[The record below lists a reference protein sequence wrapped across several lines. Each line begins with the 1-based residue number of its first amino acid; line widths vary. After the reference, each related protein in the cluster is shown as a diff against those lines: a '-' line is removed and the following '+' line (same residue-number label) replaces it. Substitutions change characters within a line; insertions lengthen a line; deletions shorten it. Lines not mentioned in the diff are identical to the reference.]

1 MAAPLIHIGYHKT
14 GTKWLRG
21 GLFLN
26 KNAGY
31 HWIDK
36 DTPPVRRIVRE
47 HPLEFDPEESRR
59 EFEPLLAEAEKKR
72 LMPVICWGRLAGQAF
87 SGGYDTKEIADR
99 LKAVFPDGRIV
110 VVVRE
115 QRSMIVSTYKQYL
128 KAGGPA
134 GIEAFLQPG
143 SDQGWRI
150 PLFDFDYFRY
160 HLLIGYYNELFGA
173 DNVLALP
180 YEELVRDRRS
190 FLTKIGEFSGNPV
203 PDEVL
208 AEMTDAKRRNPA
220 QSALVLGA
228 TRVLNRFGPRSELNP
243 SPLLESMLVHGMA
256 TKMRKKLDPANL
268 RATRRLAQR
277 SEQSLKQ
284 AVAEAVG
291 DRYVESNRITAELL
305 GVDLAACGWML

>member
-26 KNAGY
+26 RAGGY

-36 DTPPVRRIVRE
+36 DTPAIRGLVRT
-47 HPLEFDPEESRR
+47 HPLEWDAEATRR
-59 EFEPLLAEAEKKR
+59 ELEPHLAQAEQR
-72 LMPVICWGRLAGQAF
+72 GLQPVVCWGRLAGQAF

-110 VVVRE
+110 VVIRE
-115 QRSMIVSTYKQYL
+115 QRSMIVSTYKQYV

-134 GIEAFLQPG
+134 PIEDFLEPG

-150 PLFDFDYFRY
+150 PLFAFEYFEY
-160 HLLIGYYNELFGA
+160 HRLLGYYRTLFGA

-180 YEELVRDRRS
+180 YEQLVRDRRG
-190 FLTKIGEFSGNPV
+190 FLTEIGEFAGHPV
-203 PDEVL
+203 PEQVL
-208 AEMTDAKRRNPA
+208 GEMSDAKRRNPA

-243 SPLLESMLVHGMA
+243 APLLQSSLVHGAA
-256 TKMRKKLDPANL
+256 TRMRKKLDPASL
-268 RATRRLAQR
+268 PVTRGLAER
-277 SEQSLKQ
+277 SEEHLRQ
-284 AVAEAVG
+284 AVADAVG
-291 DRYVESNRITAELL
+291 DRYVESNRITAGLL
-305 GVDLAACGWML
+305 

>member
-1 MAAPLIHIGYHKT
+1 MAPTLIHIGYHKT

-26 KNAGY
+26 KAAGY

-47 HPLEFDPEESRR
+47 HPLEFDADASRS
-59 EFEPLLAEAEKKR
+59 EFEPLLAEAETKG

-115 QRSMIVSTYKQYL
+115 QRSMIVSTYKQYV
-128 KAGGPA
+128 KAGGPSRVE
-134 GIEAFLQPG
+134 GFLEPG
-143 SDQGWRI
+143 ADQGWRI
-150 PLFDFDYFRY
+150 PMFDYEYFEY
-160 HLLIGYYNELFGA
+160 HRLLGYYRSLFGA

-180 YEELVRDRRS
+180 YDELVRDRRG
-190 FLTKIGEFSGNPV
+190 FLTKIGEFSGRPV
-203 PDEVL
+203 PDKVL
-208 AEMTDAKRRNPA
+208 AEMSDAKRRNPA

-228 TRVLNRFGPRSELNP
+228 TRVLNRFGPRNELNP
-243 SPLLESMLVHGMA
+243 APLVESSFVHGLA
-256 TKMRKKLDPANL
+256 TRMRKKVDPANL
-268 RATRRLAQR
+268 PATRTLAER
-277 SEQSLKQ
+277 SEHSLKQ
-284 AVAEAVG
+284 AVARAVG

-305 GVDLAACGWML
+305 GADLAAYGWML

>member
-1 MAAPLIHIGYHKT
+1 
-14 GTKWLRG
+14 
-21 GLFLN
+21 
-26 KNAGY
+26 
-31 HWIDK
+31 
-36 DTPPVRRIVRE
+36 
-47 HPLEFDPEESRR
+47 
-59 EFEPLLAEAEKKR
+59 
-72 LMPVICWGRLAGQAF
+72 
-87 SGGYDTKEIADR
+87 
-99 LKAVFPDGRIV
+99 
-110 VVVRE
+110 
-115 QRSMIVSTYKQYL
+115 MIVSTYKQYL
-128 KAGGPA
+128 KAGGPS

-150 PLFDFDYFRY
+150 PLFEFDYFQY
-160 HLLIGYYNELFGA
+160 HLLLGYYKKLFGP

-190 FLTKIGEFSGNPV
+190 FLTKIGDFSGNPV
-203 PDEVL
+203 PEEVL

-243 SPLLESMLVHGMA
+243 APLMESMLIHGA
-256 TKMRKKLDPANL
+256 TTKMRKKVDPANL
-268 RATRRLAQR
+268 RATRGLAQR

-305 GVDLAACGWML
+305 GVDLAAYGWML

>member
-26 KNAGY
+26 KHAGY

-36 DTPPVRRIVRE
+36 DTPPVRRLVRA
-47 HPLEFDPEESRR
+47 HPLEFDAEESRR
-59 EFEPLLAEAEKKR
+59 EFEPLLAEAASKS

-99 LKAVFPDGRIV
+99 LKAVFPNGRIV

-128 KAGGPA
+128 KAGGPS
-134 GIEAFLQPG
+134 GIEAFLLPG

-150 PLFDFDYFRY
+150 PLFDFDYFQY
-160 HLLIGYYNELFGA
+160 HLLIGYYNKLFGA

-203 PDEVL
+203 PEEVL

-243 SPLLESMLVHGMA
+243 APLMESMLVHGAA

-268 RATRRLAQR
+268 RATRGLAER
-277 SEQSLKQ
+277 SERSLKQ

-305 GVDLAACGWML
+305 GVDLAAYGWTL

>member
-1 MAAPLIHIGYHKT
+1 
-14 GTKWLRG
+14 
-21 GLFLN
+21 
-26 KNAGY
+26 
-31 HWIDK
+31 
-36 DTPPVRRIVRE
+36 
-47 HPLEFDPEESRR
+47 
-59 EFEPLLAEAEKKR
+59 
-72 LMPVICWGRLAGQAF
+72 
-87 SGGYDTKEIADR
+87 
-99 LKAVFPDGRIV
+99 VFPDGRIV

-128 KAGGPA
+128 KAGGPS

-150 PLFDFDYFRY
+150 PLFDFDYFQY

-173 DNVLALP
+173 DNVLPLP

-203 PDEVL
+203 PEEVL

-243 SPLLESMLVHGMA
+243 APLMESMLVHGAA

-268 RATRRLAQR
+268 QVTRGLAER
-277 SEQSLKQ
+277 SEQSLKR
-284 AVAEAVG
+284 AVAEAV
-291 DRYVESNRITAELL
+291 DERYVESNRITAELL
-305 GVDLAACGWML
+305 GVDLAAYGWTL

>member
-1 MAAPLIHIGYHKT
+1 
-14 GTKWLRG
+14 
-21 GLFLN
+21 
-26 KNAGY
+26 
-31 HWIDK
+31 
-36 DTPPVRRIVRE
+36 
-47 HPLEFDPEESRR
+47 
-59 EFEPLLAEAEKKR
+59 
-72 LMPVICWGRLAGQAF
+72 MPVICWGRLAGQAF

-128 KAGGPA
+128 KAGGPS

-150 PLFDFDYFRY
+150 PLFEFDYFQY
-160 HLLIGYYNELFGA
+160 HLLLGYYKKLFGP

-190 FLTKIGEFSGNPV
+190 FLTKIGDFSGNPV
-203 PDEVL
+203 PEEVL

-243 SPLLESMLVHGMA
+243 APLMESMLIHGA
-256 TKMRKKLDPANL
+256 TTKMRKKLDPANL
-268 RATRRLAQR
+268 RATRGLAQR

-305 GVDLAACGWML
+305 GVDLAAYGWML